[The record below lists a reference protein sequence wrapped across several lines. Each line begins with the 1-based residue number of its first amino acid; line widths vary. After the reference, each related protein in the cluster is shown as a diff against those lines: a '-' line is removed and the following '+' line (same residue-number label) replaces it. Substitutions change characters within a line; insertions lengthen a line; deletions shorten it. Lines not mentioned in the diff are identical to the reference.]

1 MTKVSK
7 HTCTKADGHPQ
18 LISAEIIIQEQPEG
32 TYNLGDQV
40 AVSAKIATSKDISG
54 FFQMFLVCPG
64 QSPEFYKEYVR
75 IS

>member
-54 FFQMFLVCPG
+54 FFQ
-64 QSPEFYKEYVR
+64 
-75 IS
+75 